1 MTKVVFIGAGN
12 LATQLSKRMRS
23 KGFDI
28 MQVYSYTRQSA
39 EKLANELGCDWTTNL
54 NEVRPDADMYVF
66 AVKDAVLVD
75 TISQLEPNGGIWVH
89 TAGSISKDVFEGYSE
104 KYGVFYPLQ
113 TFSKE
118 RDVNFDR
125 IPFFIESNNHNVTDY
140 LLEQARKLSQKV
152 FEADSDQRKHL
163 HLAAVFACNFTN
175 HMYAISQQILQDHN
189 LHFDAIAPLIEETAK
204 KVQEISARQAQT
216 GPAVRYDQNVMN
228 NQIEMLDDETLKDI
242 YRVIS
247 KNIHNYTKD

>member
-12 LATQLSKRMRS
+12 LATQLSKRMYS

-28 MQVYSYTRQSA
+28 LQVYSYTNQSA
-39 EKLANELGCDWTTNL
+39 EKLATELGCEWTNNL
-54 NEVRPDADMYVF
+54 KELRTDADMYVF
-66 AVKDAVLVD
+66 AVKDAVLID
-75 TISQLEPNGGIWVH
+75 TISMVEPNQGIWVH
-89 TAGSISKDVFEGYSE
+89 TAGSISQDVFKGCSE

-118 RDVNFDR
+118 RDVDFDR
-125 IPFFIESNNHNVTDY
+125 IPFFIESNSQETTDY
-140 LLEQARKLSQKV
+140 LLEQAEKLSHKV
-152 FEADSDQRKHL
+152 FKADSDQRKQL

-175 HMYAISQQILQDHN
+175 HMYAISQQILQEHN
-189 LHFDAIAPLIEETAK
+189 LHFDAIAPLIEETAN

-228 NQIEMLDDETLKDI
+228 NHIDMLKDETLKDI
-242 YRVIS
+242 YRLVS
-247 KNIHNYTKD
+247 KNIYNYTKE

>member
-12 LATQLSKRMRS
+12 LATQLSKRMCS

-28 MQVYSYTRQSA
+28 LQVYSYTRQSA
-39 EKLANELGCDWTTNL
+39 DKLAHELGCDWTTNL
-54 NEVRPDADMYVF
+54 KEVRPDADMYVF
-66 AVKDAVLVD
+66 AVKDAVLKD
-75 TISQLEPNGGIWVH
+75 TIAQLEPNDGVWVH
-89 TAGSISKDVFEGYSE
+89 TAGSILKDVFEGYSE

-118 RDVNFDR
+118 RDVDFDR
-125 IPFFIESNNHNVTDY
+125 IPFFIESNSRKVTDY
-140 LLEQARKLSQKV
+140 LLEQASKLSHKV
-152 FEADSDQRKHL
+152 FEADSDQRKQL

-175 HMYAISQQILQDHN
+175 HMYAISQQILQDNN
-189 LHFDAIAPLIEETAK
+189 LHFDSIAPLIEETAK

-228 NQIEMLDDETLKDI
+228 NQIEMLNDETLKDI
-242 YRVIS
+242 YRLVS
-247 KNIHNYTKD
+247 KSIHNYTKE

>member
-12 LATQLSKRMRS
+12 LATQLSKRMYS
-23 KGFDI
+23 KGFEI
-28 MQVYSYTRQSA
+28 LQVYSYTDQSA
-39 EKLANELGCDWTTNL
+39 EKLAKELGCEWTTNL
-54 NEVRPDADMYVF
+54 SDIRPDADMYVF
-66 AVKDAVLVD
+66 AVKDAVLID
-75 TISQLEPNGGIWVH
+75 TISMIEPNDGIWAH
-89 TAGSISKDVFEGYSE
+89 TAGSISKDVFEGYSD

-118 RDVNFDR
+118 RDVDFDR
-125 IPFFIESNNHNVTDY
+125 IPFFIESNSQELTDY
-140 LLEQARKLSQKV
+140 LIEQAEKLSSKV
-152 FEADSDQRKHL
+152 FQADSDQRKQL

-228 NQIEMLDDETLKDI
+228 NHIDMLKDETLKDI
-242 YRVIS
+242 YRLVS
-247 KNIHNYTKD
+247 KSIYNYTK